1 METNPDMTIDVDE
14 ALVSTDTAQLDH
26 QHAMDATSERP
37 VSDNPSESA
46 QETSDRNLNGKEQ
59 VLLEFFCPLC
69 CELSGRVRDQ
79 RERGSGWMEKY
90 RDEDS
95 DNPRWRRHKKH
106 FFIVSSA
113 GKPIF
118 SRYGDEEKLNPIFGV
133 MGMLCRVLESLT
145 VYNPVPLS
153 LKVRSSH
160 SCPNKTM
167 CPAPFLPVSQ

>member
-1 METNPDMTIDVDE
+1 MKKTFFCMETNPDTAIDVDE
-14 ALVSTDTAQLDH
+14 AMITSDTIQLED
-26 QHAMDATSERP
+26 QPANDATSERP

-46 QETSDRNLNGKEQ
+46 QETFDRNLIVKDQ
-59 VLLEFFCPLC
+59 VVDNFFLAVACK
-69 CELSGRVRDQ
+69 LSNRVRNQ

-133 MGMLCRVLESLT
+133 MCM
-145 VYNPVPLS
+145 
-153 LKVRSSH
+153 
-160 SCPNKTM
+160 
-167 CPAPFLPVSQ
+167 